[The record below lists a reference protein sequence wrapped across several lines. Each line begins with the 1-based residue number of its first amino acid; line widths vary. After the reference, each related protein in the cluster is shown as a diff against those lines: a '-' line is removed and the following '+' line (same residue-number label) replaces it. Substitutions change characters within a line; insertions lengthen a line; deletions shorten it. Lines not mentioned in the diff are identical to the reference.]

1 MILLGFEI
9 GTGKRVEIPETG
21 HLAWFGQTQLSGKTT
36 ALEAIAFRGGLRA
49 VAFITKQGE
58 GGFLTGKMIPPYF
71 SEPTNDEEQPLW
83 RWVKSILEA
92 SQQRKMNFEESWIIR
107 ACEDPKQAKTLL
119 DVHENIKSLLGGQG
133 DYVEKG
139 RGKKKK
145 HEWKY
150 SRKPVSGMNAGIYTS
165 LKAYFDIVMPQ
176 LARLPY
182 TKKLVLGPGLNVM
195 NLQEYA
201 METQALVI
209 RSVMEWVYLHE
220 KNTRI
225 IVPEAQDFVPQGKNS
240 PVKMACETLVRKAGA
255 NKNFMWLDSQDMA
268 AVDKIM
274 LRACSI
280 VGIGVQT
287 EGHEIDRSLASLF
300 NPTLKA
306 VDIARLKIGEFFVRT
321 SEARVSKCYV
331 QPAWMDS
338 ELHAQA
344 IAKGEESVSSARQML
359 RAFKQGRESMKQGV
373 RETGK
378 PHELLQIQTLERDEH
393 EHSETATNPANPDS
407 GKATGIR
414 AVAIRNGNVH
424 EAVPGT
430 LLRAGAGDGQ
440 ESPESED
447 ENETMWREKYEA
459 LHSEYKSLI
468 EAHDALAARVRELT
482 EGYEGKLER
491 SAEALPKHLER
502 QVSPATGNLQ
512 PEPSFNSPVPC
523 DEIAPDGELCAL
535 AVGHA
540 GKHSNLGPFRNT
552 RSLPDSPV
560 TSHQSPITSNGLSLT
575 VPQLD
580 YIYKFV
586 KESAAKDAGI
596 LELLVA
602 RPELCV
608 KVKRPTVTMDG
619 ESIIGR
625 IARLI
630 HDGYFSNPKNS
641 STVQKELKRRGC
653 DQPTTNLYKPLNRL
667 TEMGFLTFEPDGYQS
682 VPGMKVQEHPPS
694 HKATAG

>member
-92 SQQRKMNFEESWIIR
+92 SQQRKMNFEESWVIR
-107 ACEDPKQAKTLL
+107 ACEDPRQAKTLA
-119 DVHENIKSLLGGQG
+119 DVHQNIKDLISG
-133 DYVEKG
+133 EKG
-139 RGKKKK
+139 MRYTGKRKGNKTETK
-145 HEWKY
+145 WI
-150 SRKPVSGMNAGIYTS
+150 RKPVSGINAGVYTS

-182 TKKLVLGPGLNVM
+182 TKKLILGPGLNVM
-195 NLQEYA
+195 DLRDYA

-209 RSVMEWVYLHE
+209 RSVMEWVYQHE
-220 KNTRI
+220 KNVRI

-268 AVDKIM
+268 AVDKFA

-287 EGHEIDRSLASLF
+287 EMHEIDRSLATMFTPSM
-300 NPTLKA
+300 KA

-359 RAFKQGRESMKQGV
+359 TAFKNSHR
-373 RETGK
+373 TK
-378 PHELLQIQTLERDEH
+378 PEPSSPAPHQMLQIQTLERDEH
-393 EHSETATNPANPDS
+393 ENPADEKNAANS
-407 GKATGIR
+407 GDR
-414 AVAIRNGNVH
+414 RRDEVFPNGSRDEVLSRSP
-424 EAVPGT
+424 V
-430 LLRAGAGDGQ
+430 RAGESDGPGA
-440 ESPESED
+440 PESED
-447 ENETMWREKYEA
+447 DEKMWREKYEA
-459 LHSEYKSLI
+459 LEFTHKTLIQVHDNHIIAKKELEREHKTLI
-468 EAHDALAARVRELT
+468 EAHDALASRLAKIEQSFKRIIDENRKNNPNAKEAAVQLAFNVVQRQADYSDLPTVAPVAHSGGNGTSLSQAQE
-482 EGYEGKLER
+482 EIYR
-491 SAEALPKHLER
+491 YVISRAE
-502 QVSPATGNLQ
+502 
-512 PEPSFNSPVPC
+512 
-523 DEIAPDGELCAL
+523 
-535 AVGHA
+535 
-540 GKHSNLGPFRNT
+540 
-552 RSLPDSPV
+552 
-560 TSHQSPITSNGLSLT
+560 
-575 VPQLD
+575 
-580 YIYKFV
+580 
-586 KESAAKDAGI
+586 KDPGV
-596 LELLVA
+596 LELLTR
-602 RPELCV
+602 RPELRV
-608 KVKRPTVTMDG
+608 QVKRETVSMDD
-619 ESIIGR
+619 STIIGR

-630 HDGYFSNPKNS
+630 HDGYFSQPKNGP
-641 STVQKELKRRGC
+641 TVQKELKRRGC

-667 TEMGFLTFEPDGYQS
+667 TEMGFLTLEPDGFQS
-682 VPGMKVQEHPPS
+682 VPGMKVQEE
-694 HKATAG
+694 KA

>member
-1 MILLGFEI
+1 MILLGWEI

-58 GGFLTGKMIPPYF
+58 GGFLTGRMIPPYF

-92 SQQRKMNFEESWIIR
+92 SQQRKLNFEEAWIIR
-107 ACEDPKQAKTLL
+107 CCVEPRIAKALK
-119 DVHENIKSLLGGQG
+119 DVHENIKALLDGEG
-133 DYVEKG
+133 DYIEKG

-145 HEWKY
+145 REWKY
-150 SRKPVSGMNAGIYTS
+150 TRKPVSGINAGVYTS

-182 TKKLVLGPGLNVM
+182 TKKLTLHPGLNVM
-195 NLQEYA
+195 DLREYA

-209 RSVMEWVYLHE
+209 RSVMEWVYQHE
-220 KNTRI
+220 KGVRV

-287 EGHEIDRSLASLF
+287 EMHEIDRSLAGLF
-300 NPTLKA
+300 TPQLRP

-321 SEARVSKCYV
+321 PEARVSKVYV
-331 QPAWMDS
+331 QPAWMSS

-359 RAFKQGRESMKQGV
+359 RAFKISRES
-373 RETGK
+373 K
-378 PHELLQIQTLERDEH
+378 PAPPSPAPHQLLQIQTLERDENEPH
-393 EHSETATNPANPDS
+393 ERNALPGDRASDSDVSNSSEDQESNSD
-407 GKATGIR
+407 
-414 AVAIRNGNVH
+414 AVSA
-424 EAVPGT
+424 T
-430 LLRAGAGDGQ
+430 LLRA
-440 ESPESED
+440 S
-447 ENETMWREKYEA
+447 ENEDDEKMWREKYEA
-459 LHSEYKSLI
+459 LEAEHKTLI
-468 EAHDALAARVRELT
+468 EAHDALADRVNELT
-482 EGYEGKLER
+482 
-491 SAEALPKHLER
+491 AEIFNRDAGHKPKVHIESGAPLIPTK
-502 QVSPATGNLQ
+502 QGGNG
-512 PEPSFNSPVPC
+512 F
-523 DEIAPDGELCAL
+523 
-535 AVGHA
+535 
-540 GKHSNLGPFRNT
+540 
-552 RSLPDSPV
+552 
-560 TSHQSPITSNGLSLT
+560 SLT

-580 YIYKFV
+580 YIYQYV
-586 KESAAKDAGI
+586 KANAQKDPGI
-596 LELLVA
+596 LELLTR
-602 RPELCV
+602 RPELRV
-608 KVKRPTVTMDG
+608 KVERQTVEMDD
-619 ESIIGR
+619 STIIGR
-625 IARLI
+625 IARLV
-630 HDGYFSNPKNS
+630 HEGYFKQTRNGP
-641 STVQKELKRRGC
+641 TVQKELKRRGC

-667 TEMGFLTFEPDGYQS
+667 TEMGFLTVEPDGFQE
-682 VPGMKVQEHPPS
+682 VPEMKVQVQ
-694 HKATAG
+694 KA